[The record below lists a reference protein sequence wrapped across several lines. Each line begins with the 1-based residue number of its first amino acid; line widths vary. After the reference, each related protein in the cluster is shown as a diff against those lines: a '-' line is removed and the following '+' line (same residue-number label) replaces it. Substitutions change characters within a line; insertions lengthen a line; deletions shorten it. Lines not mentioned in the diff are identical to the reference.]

1 MQSLIRR
8 LFVASVHPRK
18 LPYIQYMESE
28 EQRLKRL
35 IHQYFGIQ
43 QSQDKLPKMI
53 REPTQ

>member
-8 LFVASVHPRK
+8 LFVASVHPHK
-18 LPYIQYMESE
+18 PPYIHYIESE

-35 IHQYFGIQ
+35 IQQYFGIQ
-43 QSQDKLPKMI
+43 ENLHKMI